1 MHIRSL
7 IFSCFLLSFLFS
19 EAQQTKLTFEL
30 AKLSADK
37 KHASEIVAVLIK
49 GDPLKVRTAVDKV
62 GGAYL
67 YSIGTISSVKI
78 PVKSLGAFSAYSFVS
93 RMEQGSIR
101 LHPLNDTMVYLNNI
115 VPVNNGVSPLP
126 QKYNGSGVVCGFI
139 DTGIDFSHPDFKDS
153 LGKSRIKFIWDQNQP
168 LAANTPQP
176 YNYGQEWNNLQ
187 IDSGKCTE
195 ADSNQWG
202 HGTRVAG
209 TAAGN
214 GLAVN
219 RYAGAAPKADII
231 MVAVGFGVSAPVISD
246 AANYI
251 FSKADQM
258 GKPCVINCSLGS
270 EIGSHDG
277 LDLETQ
283 VIDSLVMAKNGR
295 VFVAAAGNSG
305 DTPLHLT
312 NTLHGDSS
320 GTWVR
325 LTGND
330 SANSYTTVDIQI
342 YGDTSQLKNLR
353 FALAADRNSPSYVTR
368 ARSKYYTYA
377 SNPGVIVYDS
387 LKANGNLLADYQSYQ
402 QIYGKTFM
410 IEFYV
415 HADTSYSYRL
425 LAAGSGKFDAWSY
438 DFVATGIPSPTVFP
452 AAANYKLPD
461 TDETVETG
469 FQCSPHVISVANYVN
484 KNCFTDQANK
494 VICDT
499 NFVFRPRRLAPSSS
513 HGPTRTGGQKPDIAA
528 TGDYV
533 ISCFVVSL
541 RRWFDSTQIAK
552 GGLHMPGGGTSQ
564 ASPVIAGI
572 AALYLQQNPNASH
585 LQVKNAILCSGHPDM
600 YTPQTLPDYKWG
612 YGKVDAFMA
621 LTGCAPMQVHESIK
635 GSAGLE
641 VWPNPIDESATVRWE
656 DIPGDGELVVFDLVG
671 QEISHYVVK
680 DGTKSLTLQRGTLKP
695 GIYFVTLKI
704 KGTKALSRK
713 IAVR

>member
-1 MHIRSL
+1 MRIRTL
-7 IFSCFLLSFLFS
+7 IFSCFQLLFFFS
-19 EAQQTKLTFEL
+19 GAQQTKLTFEL
-30 AKLSADK
+30 AKLSADSK
-37 KHASEIVAVLIK
+37 RACEILPVLIK
-49 GDPLKVRTAVDKV
+49 GDPSKVRAAVDRS
-62 GGAYL
+62 GGSYL
-67 YSIGTISSVKI
+67 YSIGNISSVRI
-78 PVKSLGAFSAYSFVS
+78 PAKALAVFSSYAFVS
-93 RMEQGSIR
+93 RIEQGSIR

-115 VPVNNGVSPLP
+115 VPVNNGMAPLP

-153 LGKSRIKFIWDQNQP
+153 LGKSRIKFIWDQNKP
-168 LAANTPQP
+168 LGANTPQP
-176 YNYGQEWNNLQ
+176 YNYGQEWSNIQ

-251 FSKADQM
+251 FNKADKM

-283 VIDSLVMAKNGR
+283 IIDTLVMAKTGR

-305 DTPLHLT
+305 DSPLHLS
-312 NTLHGDSS
+312 NSLQSDSS

-330 SANSYTTVDIQI
+330 TANSNTSLDIQI

-353 FALAADRNSPSYVTR
+353 FALVADRYTPDYSAR
-368 ARSKYYTYA
+368 ARSKYYTYS
-377 SNPGVIVYDS
+377 SNLGVIGYDS

-402 QIYGKTFM
+402 QITGKTYM
-410 IEFYV
+410 IEFYI

-425 LAAGSGKFDAWSY
+425 MAAGTGKFDAWSY
-438 DFVATGIPSPTVFP
+438 NFVATGIPGATVFP
-452 AAANYKLPD
+452 PATYYKLPD

-469 FQCSPHVISVANYVN
+469 FQCSPQVISVANYVN
-484 KNCFTDQANK
+484 KNCFTDQANT

-564 ASPVIAGI
+564 ASPVVAGI
-572 AALYLQQNPNASH
+572 AALYLQQHPNASQ

-600 YTPQTLPDYKWG
+600 YTSQTLPDYKWG
-612 YGKVDAFMA
+612 FGKVDAFMA
-621 LTGCAPMQVHESIK
+621 LTGCVPLQVTELTAGPS
-635 GSAGLE
+635 GLE
-641 VWPNPIDESATVRWE
+641 VWPNPVDESATVRWE
-656 DIPGDGELVVFDLVG
+656 DVAGDGELLVFDIVG
-671 QEISHYVVK
+671 QEISRYAVK
-680 DGTKSLTLQRGTLKP
+680 EGTKSLTLQRGSLKP